1 MPKEGSIE
9 FQGVVLELLP
19 NAMFK
24 VKLEKW
30 SWNSSSLIRK
40 NEKKWIRVLAGDKV
54 TVEMTPYDLTKGR
67 ITFSMEI
74 KKSKKNNIIS
84 LKKKS
89 KCPTC
94 KKVSKEPFI
103 PFCSK
108 KCASLDLMKWL
119 TDEHGLQIK
128 SD

>member
-1 MPKEGSIE
+1 
-9 FQGVVLELLP
+9 
-19 NAMFK
+19 
-24 VKLEKW
+24 
-30 SWNSSSLIRK
+30 
-40 NEKKWIRVLAGDKV
+40 
-54 TVEMTPYDLTKGR
+54 
-67 ITFSMEI
+67 MEI
-74 KKSKKNNIIS
+74 KKSKKNNIIT

-119 TDEHGLQIK
+119 TDEHGLKIK

>member
-24 VKLEKW
+24 VKLE
-30 SWNSSSLIRK
+30 NDHEILAHSSGKMRK
-40 NEKKWIRVLAGDKV
+40 NRIRVLAGDKERI
-54 TVEMTPYDLTKGR
+54 VE
-67 ITFSMEI
+67 
-74 KKSKKNNIIS
+74 NNHQFLRLGLLASPNGIIVN
-84 LKKKS
+84 LKKKKS

-94 KKVSKEPFI
+94 KKISKDPFT

-108 KCASLDLMKWL
+108 KCAELDLMKWL
-119 TDEHGLQIK
+119 TDEHQINLT
-128 SD
+128 

>member
-1 MPKEGSIE
+1 
-9 FQGVVLELLP
+9 
-19 NAMFK
+19 
-24 VKLEKW
+24 
-30 SWNSSSLIRK
+30 
-40 NEKKWIRVLAGDKV
+40 
-54 TVEMTPYDLTKGR
+54 
-67 ITFSMEI
+67 MEI
-74 KKSKKNNIIS
+74 KKSKKNNIIP

-89 KCPTC
+89 KFPTC